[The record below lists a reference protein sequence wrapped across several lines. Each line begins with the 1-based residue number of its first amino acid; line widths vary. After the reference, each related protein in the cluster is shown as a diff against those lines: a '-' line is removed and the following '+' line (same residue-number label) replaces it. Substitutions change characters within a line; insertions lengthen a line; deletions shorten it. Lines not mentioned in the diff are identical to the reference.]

1 MGRRN
6 WKAVVRRCLPVLA
19 AAAFSVS
26 ATAVCAD
33 PVESFYR
40 GRNVTLIVGYGPG
53 GGYDV
58 YARHFA
64 RHFGKY
70 IPGQPTIVVQ
80 NMPGAGS
87 LVAANHIYNAA
98 ARDGSVI
105 GTFARDMALTAL
117 LQANP
122 NIRFDPR
129 KFTWIGTPA
138 SSAEDVYLTFVR
150 KQAAAKHASAVFG
163 AGAMEVVLGGTGSG
177 SGGNDWALLL
187 RDGLG
192 MRIKLIPGYRDSSAL
207 FLAVERGEIDGRS
220 LDYSAVRSSRPLWL
234 QPDSPVRVLLQFG
247 RMTRHR
253 DFPDVPLARDF
264 ATTPEQIALL
274 DLADLSNTLARP
286 FTAPPDIPADRA
298 AALRK
303 AFLAMGADADY
314 RAEGEKLR
322 IDISPMGG
330 EEIAKVI
337 ERMAATPPAVFARMR
352 TIRESASK

>member
-1 MGRRN
+1 MGSKI
-6 WKAVVRRCLPVLA
+6 WKTALHSRSLMLA
-19 AAAFSVS
+19 AAVFSMCSMPV
-26 ATAVCAD
+26 AAD
-33 PVESFYR
+33 PVETFYR
-40 GRNVTLIVGYGPG
+40 GRTITLIVGYGPG

-64 RHFGKY
+64 RHFGKHV
-70 IPGQPTIVVQ
+70 PGQPTIVVQ

-87 LVAANHIYNAA
+87 LVAANHLYNAA

-150 KQAAAKHASAVFG
+150 KEAAVKNASAVFG
-163 AGAMEVVLGGTGSG
+163 AGVTEVVLGGTGSG

-234 QPDSPVRVLLQFG
+234 HPDSPVRVLLQFG

-286 FTAPPDIPADRA
+286 FTAPPGIPGDRT

-303 AFLAMGADADY
+303 AFLAMGKDADY
-314 RAEGEKLR
+314 RAEGVKLR
-322 IDISPMGG
+322 IDVSPMGG
-330 EEIAKVI
+330 EEITKTI
-337 ERMAATPPAVFARMR
+337 ERMAASPPAVLARMR
-352 TIRESASK
+352 AIRESASK